1 MKRAILLGT
10 TGTAV
15 AVAMLAGGFL
25 AGRPQPALAKDTP
38 SAVTIASADTLD
50 RKEVEKIIREY
61 LLANPE
67 LLQEVQ
73 QALDAKQKEEQ
84 RVAQQTIISDA
95 KDKIFKSAHDGVVGN
110 PNGKIT
116 IVEFFDY
123 NCGYCKRAVEDM
135 QAMTAA
141 DPELRFVLKEFP
153 ILGPDSQKASVVSMA
168 FHNLMPEKYGEFHNQ
183 LLGGSW
189 PRRRG
194 DSRQDRRFARRRRNQ
209 TSRSD
214 EGSEDQRN
222 LHRDLRP
229 RQQAVDHRHALLRGR
244 QRGGVRRAG
253 PRPAQREGC
262 SRQGGLRCLGCLLKA
277 RRRSFVI
284 WAGKPRNY
292 RLLALF
298 VRGFRKL

>member
-25 AGRPQPALAKDTP
+25 AGQPQPAIAKDTP
-38 SAVTIASADTLD
+38 SAAVTIASADTLD
-50 RKEVEKIIREY
+50 RKAVETIIREY

-110 PNGKIT
+110 PNGKVT

-123 NCGYCKRAVEDM
+123 NCGYCKRAIEDM

-183 LLGGSW
+183 LLGAHGRAGEATAVKIAVSL
-189 PRRRG
+189 G
-194 DSRQDRRFARRRRNQ
+194 A
-209 TSRSD
+209 D
-214 EGSEDQRN
+214 EAKLREAMKDPKINDIFTETYDLANKLSITGTPSYVVGNEVVFGAQG
-222 LHRDLRP
+222 RDLLTDKV
-229 RQQAVDHRHALLRGR
+229 AVA
-244 QRGGVRRAG
+244 
-253 PRPAQREGC
+253 
-262 SRQGGLRCLGCLLKA
+262 KA
-277 RRRSFVI
+277 ACAAS
-284 WAGKPRNY
+284 A
-292 RLLALF
+292 AC
-298 VRGFRKL
+298 